1 MIYIGM
7 DIHKKITVAVAK
19 DIAGKEIVQGK
30 MKNCK
35 EEMAQFLAPFN
46 PEETSI
52 VIESSS
58 VWEHIYTLLES
69 LEYKKIKLANP
80 LKVKAIAHAKVK
92 NDKVDA
98 GMLADL
104 LRANLI
110 PESYVPL
117 AETRRLR
124 EVTHTRKMIVKQA
137 TQMMNRIHAHF
148 TRRGI
153 EMPRRTFCK
162 QVVAFVK
169 EQTKEDPVLEHY
181 AAVLESLRERLAVI
195 DTQMH
200 KIANEKE
207 DARLLMTIP
216 GIGAIRAVSMI

>member
-80 LKVKAIAHAKVK
+80 LKVKAIAHAKIK

-110 PESYVPL
+110 PESYIPPE
-117 AETRRLR
+117 ANRRLR
-124 EVTHTRKMIVKQA
+124 EITRSRKMIVKQA
-137 TQMMNRIHAHF
+137 TQMINRIHAHF
-148 TRRGI
+148 VRRGI
-153 EMPRRTFCK
+153 TMPRVTFCK
-162 QVVAFVK
+162 KVVVFVK
-169 EQTKEDPVLEHY
+169 ER
-181 AAVLESLRERLAVI
+181 A
-195 DTQMH
+195 
-200 KIANEKE
+200 KE
-207 DARLLMTIP
+207 DAVLGHFASILEALRAQL
-216 GIGAIRAVSMI
+216 AII